1 MGAGGGGRGVG
12 CRKLVKFIAE
22 QTGES
27 LKRIALNVR
36 NLLKTAILDSAEIF

>member
-1 MGAGGGGRGVG
+1 MGARGGGGVG

-36 NLLKTAILDSAEIF
+36 NLVLKTAILDSAEIF